1 MPFYDYEC
9 EACGPFTALRPMA
22 ASGSPCDCPDCG
34 GEAPRAFLRAP
45 NFALM
50 DASTR
55 SAHATN
61 EKARHEP
68 KVASKTGHGAGCSC
82 CSGKGKGVGKSK
94 AVYRPDGSKTFP
106 SARPWQISH

>member
-9 EACGPFTALRPMA
+9 DECGPFTALRPMA
-22 ASGSPCDCPDCG
+22 LSGEPCACPDCG
-34 GEAPRAFLRAP
+34 GQAPRAFLRAP

-50 DASTR
+50 DTSTR

-68 KVASKTGHGAGCSC
+68 KVASKSGHGPGCSC
-82 CSGKGKGVGKSK
+82 CSGKGKSK
-94 AVYRPDGSKTFP
+94 AVYRADGSKTFP
-106 SARPWQISH
+106 SMRPWQISH